1 MLVNGQNKAA
11 DLSSLL
17 MVHSVATAFKSLLR
31 PSDLISHDKGPAESL
46 GAVITNDAITDV
58 DKILLHLDPKE
69 FTVEPSTL
77 QSLQQLIQWVA
88 DLALN
93 LLARLPEQR
102 MQIKS
107 GGVNTFF
114 NVTTNSYHSTLW
126 VNFFFLYWLLFR
138 YLFAVRTSQR
148 SQSPQHDT
156 RTPRHYQNMGSFEAF
171 LPTGVSPKRR
181 QSWRSGPT
189 LSLVVETC
197 PT

>member
-1 MLVNGQNKAA
+1 MLGNGQNKAA

-46 GAVITNDAITDV
+46 GAVINDAITDV

-107 GGVNTFF
+107 GGVRF
-114 NVTTNSYHSTLW
+114 
-126 VNFFFLYWLLFR
+126 
-138 YLFAVRTSQR
+138 
-148 SQSPQHDT
+148 
-156 RTPRHYQNMGSFEAF
+156 
-171 LPTGVSPKRR
+171 
-181 QSWRSGPT
+181 
-189 LSLVVETC
+189 
-197 PT
+197 